1 MRETKGARF
10 IQISTDEVYG
20 HILKGSFK
28 EIDRLNPRNPYSAS
42 KAGAELLCQAYF
54 ETYRLPVIITRSS
67 NNYGPHQ
74 HPEKLIPKAII
85 NALLDR
91 PIPVYGNGKN
101 VRDWLYVED
110 NCAAIDLVMHKGE
123 PGQVYNIGAGQEL
136 ENIQVVKATL
146 KLTQKTEGLI
156 KFVED
161 RLGHDM
167 RYSIDTEKIR
177 KMGWRPETRF
187 EDGIE
192 RTVKWYRQHP
202 DWWKPVIDKEQIDF
216 HKELP

>member
-1 MRETKGARF
+1 
-10 IQISTDEVYG
+10 
-20 HILKGSFK
+20 
-28 EIDRLNPRNPYSAS
+28 
-42 KAGAELLCQAYF
+42 
-54 ETYRLPVIITRSS
+54 
-67 NNYGPHQ
+67 
-74 HPEKLIPKAII
+74 
-85 NALLDR
+85 
-91 PIPVYGNGKN
+91 
-101 VRDWLYVED
+101 
-110 NCAAIDLVMHKGE
+110 
-123 PGQVYNIGAGQEL
+123 L